1 MSLTTLGESRLEAL
15 LESAQLL
22 HSSLALDGLLRHL
35 LRSVMG
41 RLLASK
47 GLIAVVKDG
56 VMRIELV
63 RGLPKLGAGEVFD
76 EASLR
81 AQGID
86 AVLPI
91 GAEHDPIG
99 LLAINR
105 PLKKAIGDE
114 ECEFIRALLGIAAS
128 GIANARA
135 HTEANEL
142 NKTLDQK
149 VQELRTLLDLV
160 RGLTS
165 TLEPDEV
172 AQLLMLTLTGRW
184 AVRRCMLVA
193 WKDGHPTVMRRKGME
208 MDLAHETYRAL
219 LSGLP
224 DAMRVEDLPECDL
237 RQSLIAEQ
245 AEVIFQINAGD
256 ETTGGIVVLG
266 PRPGQLSYNES
277 DLEFGMG
284 LVAQAAVAFEN
295 SWYFREAID
304 RKKVEQE
311 LALAATIQQNLF
323 PASLPLVP
331 NYDMAARNRPARI
344 CGGDYYD
351 ALTSPEQSPES
362 GVRSPESAGE
372 FRLRTPDS
380 GLRTLLI
387 CVADVSGKGLP
398 ASLLMSNMQA
408 TLRALLGRIPSLTE
422 LATHTNALLY
432 ATTPSNKYVT
442 AILLELDPSTGK
454 GRYVNAGHT
463 DCLLL
468 RSDGEAEWLKSTG
481 TPLGLMPPE
490 MIEMMQP
497 YEERSFDLHPGD
509 MVSLFSDGVTE
520 AQNEDGEEYGEAR
533 LADLLRPIAGHPA
546 EAIVSKVYE
555 EIDRFAGS
563 APQYDDITLFII
575 RRTD

>member
-1 MSLTTLGESRLEAL
+1 MTSSLGESRLEAL

-22 HSSLALDGLLRHL
+22 HSSLDLDGLLRHL

-47 GLIAVVKDG
+47 GLIAVAKDG

-63 RGLPKLGAGEVFD
+63 RGLPKFAGGEVFD
-76 EASLR
+76 ETKAR
-81 AQGID
+81 AHGID
-86 AVLPI
+86 VIMHI
-91 GAEHDPIG
+91 GEVNSPVG

-105 PLKKAIGDE
+105 PLKKEIGQE
-114 ECEFIRALLGIAAS
+114 ECDFLRAQLGIAAS

-135 HTEANEL
+135 HAAANEL
-142 NKTLDQK
+142 NQALDQK
-149 VQELRTLLDLV
+149 VQELKTLLDLG

-172 AQLLMLTLTGRW
+172 AQLLMLTLAGRW
-184 AVRRCMLVA
+184 AIRRYALVA
-193 WKDGHPTVMRRKGME
+193 WKDGHPTVTRRKGIE
-208 MDLAHETYRAL
+208 INLDHKIYRSQL
-219 LSGLP
+219 NNFP
-224 DAMRVEDLPECDL
+224 DAMKVADLPESEL
-237 RQSLIAEQ
+237 REVLMAEQ

-266 PRPGQLSYNES
+266 PRPGSLAYSES
-277 DLEFGMG
+277 DLEFGIG
-284 LVAQAAVAFEN
+284 LVTQAAVAFEN

-304 RKKVEQE
+304 RRKVEQE

-323 PASLPLVP
+323 PAHLPRVP
-331 NYDMAARNRPARI
+331 NYDMAARNRPARV

-351 ALTSPEQSPES
+351 ALAATSHLGQS
-362 GVRSPESAGE
+362 VH
-372 FRLRTPDS
+372 
-380 GLRTLLI
+380 LI

-422 LATHTNALLY
+422 LAAHTNALLY

-442 AILLELDPSTGK
+442 AILLELDPATGT
-454 GRYVNAGHT
+454 GRYVSAGHT

-481 TPLGLMPPE
+481 TPFGLIPPDLLD
-490 MIEMMQP
+490 MNAP
-497 YEERSFDLHPGD
+497 YEEQSFELNPGD
-509 MVSLFSDGVTE
+509 LISLFSDGVTE
-520 AQNEDGEEYGEAR
+520 AQNEDENEFGEAR
-533 LADLLRPIAGHPA
+533 LAAILRPIANQPS
-546 EAIVSKVYE
+546 EMIVNIVYD

-575 RRTD
+575 KRMATNKVE

>member
-1 MSLTTLGESRLEAL
+1 MSTSLGESRLEAL

-22 HSSLALDGLLRHL
+22 HSSLDLDGLLRHL

-47 GLIAVVKDG
+47 GMIAVAKDG

-63 RGLPKLGAGEVFD
+63 RGLPKLAAGEVFD
-76 EASLR
+76 ETKAR
-81 AQGID
+81 AHGID
-86 AVLPI
+86 TILQI
-91 GAEHDPIG
+91 GDENSPVG

-105 PLKKAIGDE
+105 PLKKESGDE
-114 ECEFIRALLGIAAS
+114 EGEFLRALLGIAAS

-135 HTEANEL
+135 HAEANEL
-142 NKTLDQK
+142 NQALDQK

-160 RGLTS
+160 KGLTS

-172 AQLLMLTLTGRW
+172 AQLLMLTLAGRW
-184 AVRRCMLVA
+184 AIRRYALVA
-193 WKDGHPTVMRRKGME
+193 WKDGHPTVTRRKGMDI
-208 MDLAHETYRAL
+208 DLDHKIYRSSL
-219 LSGLP
+219 TSLS
-224 DAMRVEDLPECDL
+224 DAMKVADMPESDL
-237 RQSLIAEQ
+237 REVLIAEQ
-245 AEVIFQINAGD
+245 AVVLFQINAGD
-256 ETTGGIVVLG
+256 ESTGGIVVLG
-266 PRPGQLSYNES
+266 PRPGNLSYSES

-311 LALAATIQQNLF
+311 LALAASIQQNLF
-323 PASLPLVP
+323 PALLPRVP
-331 NYDMAARNRPARI
+331 NYDMAARNRPALL

-351 ALTSPEQSPES
+351 ALAQLSLDP
-362 GVRSPESAGE
+362 
-372 FRLRTPDS
+372 
-380 GLRTLLI
+380 GLQTLLI

-422 LATHTNALLY
+422 LASHTNALLY

-442 AILLELDPSTGK
+442 AILVELDPATGK
-454 GRYVNAGHT
+454 GCYVNAGHT

-481 TPLGLMPPE
+481 TPLGLMPPDILE
-490 MIEMMQP
+490 LAQP
-497 YEERSFDLHPGD
+497 YEEQSFELHPGD
-509 MVSLFSDGVTE
+509 LISLFSDGVTE
-520 AQNEDGEEYGEAR
+520 AQNEDENEFGEAR
-533 LADLLRPIAGHPA
+533 LAELLRPIAGQPS
-546 EAIVSKVYE
+546 EVIVNRVYE

-575 RRTD
+575 KRTA

>member
-1 MSLTTLGESRLEAL
+1 
-15 LESAQLL
+15 
-22 HSSLALDGLLRHL
+22 
-35 LRSVMG
+35 MG

-47 GLIAVVKDG
+47 GLIAVSKDG

-63 RGLPKLGAGEVFD
+63 RGVPKLAAGEVFD
-76 EASLR
+76 ETKVR
-81 AQGID
+81 AHGID
-86 AVLPI
+86 TILQI
-91 GAEHDPIG
+91 GDENSPVG

-105 PLKKAIGDE
+105 PLKKEIGDE
-114 ECEFIRALLGIAAS
+114 ECEFLRALLGIAAS

-135 HTEANEL
+135 HAEANEL
-142 NKTLDQK
+142 NQALDQK

-165 TLEPDEV
+165 ALEPEEV
-172 AQLLMLTLTGRW
+172 AQLLMLTLAGRW
-184 AVRRCMLVA
+184 AIRRYALVA
-193 WKDGHPTVMRRKGME
+193 WKDGHPTVTRRKGLDI
-208 MDLAHETYRAL
+208 DLDHKIYRSFL
-219 LSGLP
+219 TSLP
-224 DAMRVEDLPECDL
+224 DAMKVADLPENDL
-237 RQSLIAEQ
+237 RKVLIAEQ

-266 PRPGQLSYNES
+266 PRPGNLSYSES

-323 PASLPLVP
+323 PALLPRVP

-351 ALTSPEQSPES
+351 ALAATSQLGQSVQQLSLES
-362 GVRSPESAGE
+362 GVRSPEPKIGS
-372 FRLRTPDS
+372 RPRTLDS
-380 GLRTLLI
+380 GLQTLLI

-422 LATHTNALLY
+422 LAAHTNALLY

-442 AILLELDPSTGK
+442 AIMVELDPATGK
-454 GRYVNAGHT
+454 GRYVSAGHT

-468 RSDGEAEWLKSTG
+468 RSDGEAEWLNSTG
-481 TPLGLMPPE
+481 TPFGLMPPDILE
-490 MIEMMQP
+490 LTQP
-497 YEERSFDLHPGD
+497 YEERSFELHPGD
-509 MVSLFSDGVTE
+509 LISLFSDGVTE
-520 AQNEDGEEYGEAR
+520 AQNEDENEFGEAR
-533 LADLLRPIAGHPA
+533 LAELLRPLAGQPS
-546 EAIVSKVYE
+546 EVIVNRVYE

-575 RRTD
+575 KRMA